1 MKNKLRYG
9 DAIIPYRVIQTKR
22 KKTIQ
27 IFVEKDDVEVRAP
40 ESINP
45 SEIKKLLETKTSWIF
60 NKQLLLKER
69 KPQIKLKKNSL
80 LYLGKSIPYE
90 IKTNQKT
97 EKITYK
103 KNQFV
108 ILIKS
113 KSIGI
118 KKIQKMYLKWLES
131 KYSTFIERK
140 FELYSKKLQ
149 VKPKGYKIK
158 NLESKWG
165 SATALGL
172 INLNVHLLKTP
183 QKMIDYVILHELAH
197 LRIRGHGYEYWRFL
211 AKFMPD
217 YENRKQWLDQNQLEV
232 LRN

>member
-1 MKNKLRYG
+1 M
-9 DAIIPYRVIQTKR
+9 A
-22 KKTIQ
+22 
-27 IFVEKDDVEVRAP
+27 
-40 ESINP
+40 
-45 SEIKKLLETKTSWIF
+45 
-60 NKQLLLKER
+60 
-69 KPQIKLKKNSL
+69 
-80 LYLGKSIPYE
+80 
-90 IKTNQKT
+90 
-97 EKITYK
+97 
-103 KNQFV
+103 
-108 ILIKS
+108 
-113 KSIGI
+113 IGI
-118 KKIQKMYLKWLES
+118 KKIQKMYLEWLQS

-140 FELYSKKLQ
+140 FDLHSKKLQ

-217 YENRKQWLDQNQLEV
+217 YEDRKRWLDQNQLEV
-232 LRN
+232 LRS